1 VNQNRRVYLDNAATT
16 SIDLEVLDSMMP
28 YLVHHH
34 GNASSTHQEGRIAK
48 AAVEEAREQVSG
60 LFGSTPGEITF
71 TSGGTESIGSVF
83 NSLPSPG
90 PDRTSRIITSEAE
103 HPAVLACCNLMRE
116 RGYDVITLPVDRR
129 AGVSLEKVKD
139 AMTADTA
146 LVALM
151 HVNNETGAVNP
162 IIQTGALC
170 NESGCAF
177 LVDTTQSAGKLPV
190 DMHDMGFDYAV
201 ASAHKLH
208 GPKGIGALCMRL
220 DARFTPFHIGGSQER
235 GRRGGTEPVALIVGF
250 GTAASIAIRKMNDTL
265 AVWKRIRDA
274 FITRV
279 RNDFQGVI
287 INGDGGEVQPNIVSM
302 TLPYDRYPIDGSLIM
317 MNMDLLGVAVSG
329 GSACSSGSSKPSRIM
344 LACGHDE
351 KSALATIRFSFGRF
365 TTMDDALSG
374 AEALKETMERLSAA
388 H

>member
-1 VNQNRRVYLDNAATT
+1 
-16 SIDLEVLDSMMP
+16 
-28 YLVHHH
+28 
-34 GNASSTHQEGRIAK
+34 
-48 AAVEEAREQVSG
+48 
-60 LFGSTPGEITF
+60 
-71 TSGGTESIGSVF
+71 
-83 NSLPSPG
+83 
-90 PDRTSRIITSEAE
+90 
-103 HPAVLACCNLMRE
+103 
-116 RGYDVITLPVDRR
+116 
-129 AGVSLEKVKD
+129 
-139 AMTADTA
+139 
-146 LVALM
+146 
-151 HVNNETGAVNP
+151 
-162 IIQTGALC
+162 
-170 NESGCAF
+170 
-177 LVDTTQSAGKLPV
+177 
-190 DMHDMGFDYAV
+190 
-201 ASAHKLH
+201 
-208 GPKGIGALCMRL
+208 
-220 DARFTPFHIGGSQER
+220 
-235 GRRGGTEPVALIVGF
+235 VALIVGF